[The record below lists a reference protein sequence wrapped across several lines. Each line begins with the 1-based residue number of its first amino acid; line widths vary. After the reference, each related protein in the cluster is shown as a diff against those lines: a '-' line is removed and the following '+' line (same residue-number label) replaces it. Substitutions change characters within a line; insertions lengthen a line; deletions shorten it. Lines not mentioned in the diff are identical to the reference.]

1 MASTAARLLRLLSL
15 LQGGRSWS
23 GVALA
28 ERLDIHPR
36 SLRRD
41 IERLRE
47 AGYPVHAA
55 PGSGGGYRLGQ
66 GGAALPLLL
75 EEDEALTVAVAL
87 RAAAPAVRGMD
98 AAAARVMAKL
108 DPLLPRRSGQRA
120 SAAHAAMA
128 SMPASE
134 TESLVDA
141 GLLAQLAAACRDRAT
156 LRLDYRRHSGTAI
169 TRSVEPALLV
179 NYGRRWYLLVW
190 DCDRQDWRSLRADR
204 IDQAVA
210 TGARFAPRALPEEP
224 LQLLRKA
231 IGEAPFPCRAR
242 VRLAG
247 TVEALAARIPPWL
260 GALQADGPAHCW
272 LGLGAPSMPALAA
285 NLLLLDLPFD
295 AIAPAQARHTLTQ
308 ALDTLRTQLDRL
320 PQ

>member
-1 MASTAARLLRLLSL
+1 R
-15 LQGGRSWS
+15 
-23 GVALA
+23 
-28 ERLDIHPR
+28 P
-36 SLRRD
+36 
-41 IERLRE
+41 
-47 AGYPVHAA
+47 P
-55 PGSGGGYRLGQ
+55 P
-66 GGAALPLLL
+66 
-75 EEDEALTVAVAL
+75 
-87 RAAAPAVRGMD
+87 
-98 AAAARVMAKL
+98 
-108 DPLLPRRSGQRA
+108 
-120 SAAHAAMA
+120 
-128 SMPASE
+128 
-134 TESLVDA
+134 
-141 GLLAQLAAACRDRAT
+141 CRDRAT

-169 TRSVEPALLV
+169 TRNVEPALLV

-190 DCDRQDWRSLRADR
+190 DCERQDWRSLRADR
-204 IDQAVA
+204 IDQALA

-272 LGLGAPSMPALAA
+272 LGLGAPSLPALAA

-295 AIAPAQARHTLTQ
+295 AIAPAEVRPTLTQ
-308 ALDTLRTQLDRL
+308 ALDTLRTQLDRP

>member
-1 MASTAARLLRLLSL
+1 
-15 LQGGRSWS
+15 
-23 GVALA
+23 
-28 ERLDIHPR
+28 
-36 SLRRD
+36 
-41 IERLRE
+41 
-47 AGYPVHAA
+47 
-55 PGSGGGYRLGQ
+55 
-66 GGAALPLLL
+66 
-75 EEDEALTVAVAL
+75 
-87 RAAAPAVRGMD
+87 
-98 AAAARVMAKL
+98 
-108 DPLLPRRSGQRA
+108 
-120 SAAHAAMA
+120 
-128 SMPASE
+128 
-134 TESLVDA
+134 
-141 GLLAQLAAACRDRAT
+141 RDRAT

-190 DCDRQDWRSLRADR
+190 DCERQDWRSLRADR

-247 TVEALAARIPPWL
+247 TVEASPPAIPPCW
-260 GALQADGPAHCW
+260 GPSQPGVPAHC
-272 LGLGAPSMPALAA
+272 GRGRGPPPTPARAPPLC
-285 NLLLLDLPFD
+285 LRPLPSD
-295 AIAPAQARHTLTQ
+295 RIAPAQARRTLTQ

>member
-1 MASTAARLLRLLSL
+1 
-15 LQGGRSWS
+15 
-23 GVALA
+23 
-28 ERLDIHPR
+28 
-36 SLRRD
+36 
-41 IERLRE
+41 
-47 AGYPVHAA
+47 
-55 PGSGGGYRLGQ
+55 
-66 GGAALPLLL
+66 
-75 EEDEALTVAVAL
+75 
-87 RAAAPAVRGMD
+87 
-98 AAAARVMAKL
+98 
-108 DPLLPRRSGQRA
+108 
-120 SAAHAAMA
+120 
-128 SMPASE
+128 
-134 TESLVDA
+134 
-141 GLLAQLAAACRDRAT
+141 
-156 LRLDYRRHSGTAI
+156 
-169 TRSVEPALLV
+169 LV

-190 DCDRQDWRSLRADR
+190 DCERQDWRSLRADR

-295 AIAPAQARHTLTQ
+295 AIAPAQARRTLTQ